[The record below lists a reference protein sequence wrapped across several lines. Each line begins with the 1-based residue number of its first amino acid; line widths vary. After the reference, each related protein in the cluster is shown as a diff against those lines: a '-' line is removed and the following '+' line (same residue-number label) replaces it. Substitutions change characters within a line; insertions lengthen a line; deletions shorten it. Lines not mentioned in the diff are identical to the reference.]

1 MKLKQALPAI
11 TVVVAVIGAAFLAV
25 NTAIG
30 NVNVDTVPAGL
41 QQAVVFIKQFFNGG
55 LVALTVIWLRNV
67 WGYIEAFARAKTQG
81 QTELE
86 YDVNKFYKTAA
97 YYLGNTAVIFNLAPT
112 AELQAIGVAI
122 VFFIDILGSVISK
135 IVSPPKRQ

>member
-1 MKLKQALPAI
+1 MQIKQALPVI
-11 TVVVAVIGAAFLAV
+11 TIVLAVIAAVFLAV
-25 NTAIG
+25 NTAI
-30 NVNVDTVPAGL
+30 NNLSIESVPIGL
-41 QQAVVFIKQFFNGG
+41 QQAVVFIKQFFNGS
-55 LVALTVIWLRNV
+55 LVAVAVIWLRNV
-67 WGYIEAFARAKTQG
+67 WGYVEAFARAKTQG

-135 IVSPPKRQ
+135 IVRPPKG

>member
-1 MKLKQALPAI
+1 MKLKQAVPTI
-11 TVVVAVIGAAFLAV
+11 TVVLAVAAAVFLAIS
-25 NTAIG
+25 TAIN
-30 NVNVDTVPAGL
+30 NVNIESVPIGL
-41 QQAVVFIKQFFNGG
+41 QQAAIFVKQFFSGG
-55 LVALTVIWLRNV
+55 LVALAVIWLRNV

-86 YDVNKFYKTAA
+86 YDVNKFYKTTA

-122 VFFIDILGSVISK
+122 VFFIDILGSVLGK
-135 IVSPPKRQ
+135 IVSPPKG